1 MKTTARFDN
10 AIEKLYKA
18 FHNHTLN
25 PEDCK
30 QCAVGNILDN
40 TDSWQHLSDHHGSL
54 QLNYVGLVNQKFGR
68 RFNGYSP
75 LEILQIEATFL
86 KACGYQLPLHHKNTK
101 PDNPRDTEC
110 LFNGFCEVVKYLCK
124 LDTIENVMD
133 YSKLFETKMHKPK
146 YALELK

>member
-10 AIEKLYKA
+10 AIKKLYKA
-18 FHNHTLN
+18 FHNNTLN

-40 TDSWQHLSDHHGSL
+40 TDSWQHLSDLHGCL
-54 QLNYVGLVNQKFGR
+54 QLNYVGLVNQKFGK

-101 PDNPRDTEC
+101 PDNPRDTER
-110 LFNGFCEVVKYLCK
+110 LFNGLYEVIKYLCK

-146 YALELK
+146 YTLELK

>member
-1 MKTTARFDN
+1 MKTSARFDN

-25 PEDCK
+25 PEDYK

-40 TDSWQHLSDHHGSL
+40 TDSWKHLSDHHGSL
-54 QLNYVGLVNQKFGR
+54 QLNYIGLVNQKFGK

-86 KACGYQLPLHHKNTK
+86 KACGYELPLHHKNTK
-101 PDNPRDTEC
+101 PNNPRDKEC
-110 LFNGFCEVVKYLCK
+110 LFNGLSEVIKYLCE
-124 LDTIENVMD
+124 LDNIENIMD
-133 YSKLFETKMHKPK
+133 YSKLFETIMYKPIDN
-146 YALELK
+146 LELK